1 MAATDV
7 RLQTSASIVI
17 AMALS
22 WLRGDAM
29 RSVEMV
35 RLWVRKDV
43 MMATPTAMMDVPSI
57 VRLKQGTFALVS
69 CRFVVLFVVMES

>member
-7 RLQTSASIVI
+7 RLQMSASIVI

-29 RSVEMV
+29 RSVEMGK
-35 RLWVRKDV
+35 LWVRKDV
-43 MMATPTAMMDVPSI
+43 MMATPTAMMDVPNI

-69 CRFVVLFVVMES
+69 CRFVVLFAVTES